1 MRNAQAKGQGRKV
14 TIISSGGII
23 FIAFVSG
30 ILETRKKFITSFRLS
45 YCFSFLVSY
54 FYEEL
59 FMSIDTI
66 LSSINSIVWG
76 PPLLLLVSGV
86 GIYFT
91 LKLKLLQFFH
101 LPRAFSYMFKSEKG
115 DNQSGDISA
124 LGALATALAATIG
137 TGNIVGVATA
147 IQAGGP
153 GAIFWMWLIALFGM
167 ATKYA
172 ECLLAV
178 KFRGKDKDGY
188 IAGGPMY
195 YIEMGMGQKWKWLA
209 KLFAIFGV
217 MVALFGIGTF
227 PQVNGITTSLQDTFN
242 IPISITAVILTLT
255 VAAIMLGGVKR
266 ISKISMVIVPFM
278 AISYV
283 GASLLILV
291 LHADKVPDTIVFIV
305 KAAFNPEA
313 ALGGVIGFTVLQ
325 AIQAGVAR
333 GIFSNESGLGSAP
346 IAAAAA
352 HTKEPVRQGLISMTG
367 TFLDTIIVCSMT
379 GLVIVL
385 TGVWTGPT
393 QGAVLTNS
401 AFSEGLASSIG
412 AMIVT
417 ISLVFFAFTTI
428 LGWCYYG
435 ERCLVY
441 LTGGRTKGIKFY
453 RLIFIMLI
461 AVAPFI
467 KLNTIWT
474 MADIVNGLMAFPN
487 LVALIGLR
495 HVVIEETRSY
505 FERLK
510 KGGGE

>member
-1 MRNAQAKGQGRKV
+1 
-14 TIISSGGII
+14 
-23 FIAFVSG
+23 
-30 ILETRKKFITSFRLS
+30 
-45 YCFSFLVSY
+45 
-54 FYEEL
+54 
-59 FMSIDTI
+59 MSIDNI
-66 LSSINSIVWG
+66 LNTINSIVWG
-76 PPLLLLVSGV
+76 PPLLLLISGV

-115 DNQSGDISA
+115 ENQIGDISA
-124 LGALATALAATIG
+124 FAALSTALAATIG

-153 GAIFWMWLIALFGM
+153 GAIFWMWIIALFGM

-172 ECLLAV
+172 ECLLAL
-178 KFRGKDKDGY
+178 KFRSKDKDGY

-195 YIEMGMGQKWKWLA
+195 YIEMGMGKKWKWLA

-227 PQVNGITTSLQDTFN
+227 PQVNGITTALEDTFN
-242 IPISITAVILTLT
+242 LPISITSVILTLI
-255 VAAIMLGGVKR
+255 VAAITLGGLKR
-266 ISKISMVIVPFM
+266 ISKIAMVIVPFM
-278 AISYV
+278 AVGYV
-283 GASLLILV
+283 GTSLLILAIHV
-291 LHADKVPDTIVFIV
+291 DKIPATIAFIV
-305 KAAFNPEA
+305 KAAFDPQA
-313 ALGGVIGFTVLQ
+313 ALGGVIGFGVLQ

-385 TGVWTGPT
+385 TGAWSTST
-393 QGAVLTNS
+393 QGAALTNL
-401 AFSEGLASSIG
+401 AFSEGMASSIG

-417 ISLVFFAFTTI
+417 VSLVFFAFTTI

-441 LTGGRTKGIKFY
+441 LTGGRTRGIKFY
-453 RLIFIMLI
+453 RSIFIILI

-474 MADIVNGLMAFPN
+474 IADIVNGLMAFPN
-487 LVALIGLR
+487 LIALVALR
-495 HVVIEETRSY
+495 HVVINETKDY
-505 FERLK
+505 FARIK
-510 KGGGE
+510 QTHRDQDDVA